1 MDRYLLNFD
10 TTKIPDERV
19 DTIVVGSGLAGI
31 STALQLSN
39 LGIKPL
45 IISKKS
51 LNESNS
57 FLAQGGIAAAIG
69 KDDDTDLHFI
79 DTIKAGKGLCIDRNV
94 RILVE
99 EGVERVVDL
108 ITYGV
113 PFDKDQNGDIKLT
126 REAAHSK
133 NRVLHVKDQTGK
145 EIGKTLW
152 NILKDKKI
160 KIENEYIL
168 EEILTDENRFIG
180 VIVSNREKLKL
191 IKAKSIVIAT
201 GGYSPLY
208 LRNTSAY
215 KISGDAISIA
225 FRAGCILK
233 DMEFIQFHPTA
244 INIPDAPAYLI
255 SEAVRGEGAVLVDE
269 DGNRFIDELSPRDEV
284 ARAIFNKEK
293 EGKKVFLDI
302 SPLLERNINF
312 KERFPTIY
320 NLLKHYNLENE
331 TKIPVSPAAHYS
343 IGGIEAQANGKTNI
357 EGLFAVGETSCTGVH
372 GANRLASNSL
382 LECIVF
388 GFKTAYSVY
397 TYNMHN
403 NLFENFKLKNEVNF
417 ESKKMNQHERQ
428 KLLLEIKK
436 IMWDKVGLIRN
447 EETLNSAL
455 KSVESIEILLNK
467 YQNNKYLKE
476 LAILSKAVIK
486 SALNRKESRGV
497 HYRSDYPEEKEEFKK
512 HSKIERNFKIKLE
525 VK

>member
-10 TTKIPDERV
+10 TQKIPVEKV

-31 STALQLSN
+31 STALQLTN
-39 LGIKPL
+39 LGISPL
-45 IISKKS
+45 IVSKKS

-69 KDDDTDLHFI
+69 KDDDTDLHFW
-79 DTIKAGKGLCIDRNV
+79 DTINAGKGLCIDRNV

-113 PFDKDQNGDIKLT
+113 PFDKDKSGNIKLT

-152 NILKDKKI
+152 NILKDRNI

-168 EEILTDENRFIG
+168 EEILTDENKFVG
-180 VIVSNREKLKL
+180 VVVSNKENLKL

-255 SEAVRGEGAVLVDE
+255 SEAVRGEGAVLIDE
-269 DGNRFIDELSPRDEV
+269 DENRFIDELSPRDEV

-293 EGKKVFLDI
+293 EGKQVFLDI
-302 SPLLERNINF
+302 SPLIKKGINF
-312 KERFPTIY
+312 KERFPTIF

-343 IGGIEAQANGKTNI
+343 IGGIEAQANGKTNV
-357 EGLFAVGETSCTGVH
+357 EGIFAVGEATCTGVH

-403 NLFENFKLKNEVNF
+403 KFNENINLKNETSTSNL
-417 ESKKMNQHERQ
+417 KMDKNERQ
-428 KLLLEIKK
+428 EILYTIKK
-436 IMWDKVGLIRN
+436 LMWEKVGLIRN
-447 EETLNSAL
+447 EQTLNEAL
-455 KSVESIEILLNK
+455 KNVKSIEILLNR

-476 LAILSKAVIK
+476 FAILSKAVIK

-497 HYRSDYPEEKEEFKK
+497 HYRSDYPNEKEEFKK
-512 HSKIERNFKIKLE
+512 HSKIEKDFKIKLE